1 MFLVASCNML
11 PMLIFDK
18 RLVGHATAI
27 CRFVARQYD
36 LAGKTDLA
44 SLHIDSVVD
53 TIHDIRYIIA
63 EFYYEKDEKYKAKKR
78 AAAEKTLPP
87 ILESLDQDVKKND
100 GYFRDGTLSWADLT
114 FVALLDYFNFM
125 YKSNLIENYENLKLL
140 EKRVLRLPT
149 IRDWF
154 ERRPVSEY

>member
-1 MFLVASCNML
+1 ML

-53 TIHDIRYIIA
+53 TIHDIRYS
-63 EFYYEKDEKYKAKKR
+63 KYPV
-78 AAAEKTLPP
+78 LFC
-87 ILESLDQDVKKND
+87 I
-100 GYFRDGTLSWADLT
+100 
-114 FVALLDYFNFM
+114 
-125 YKSNLIENYENLKLL
+125 KLM
-140 EKRVLRLPT
+140 RVLITDSTYLFRYLLVE
-149 IRDWF
+149 IRF
-154 ERRPVSEY
+154 NI